1 MKPAARQLAAALTGA
16 ALAALPLLGAP
27 PARAAPTAA
36 RPLAAAAAPGAPT
49 RHGSARGHA
58 APGRQAAQPARLDV
72 GGARL
77 AGSGVAVSYPARGAR
92 PLPNVPAAAYV
103 IADARTGQVL
113 AARDAHGEFPPA
125 STLKVLTAITLIP
138 RLNPAATVAATRQA
152 TSVQPNVVGLITG
165 RRYQVSDLFQA
176 LLMISAN
183 DAAVALAQAAGS
195 LQTGVGL
202 MNAEAQRLR
211 AYDVVARQPNGL
223 PAPGQQVSAYD
234 LALIARQALSIPAF
248 MKYDSTL
255 VARFPVT
262 PRHLVT
268 MVNQNTLLTSYRGGI
283 GGKIG
288 WTARAQA
295 TYIGLA
301 RRDGVTLIVT
311 LLHCTP
317 LTEITSGERLLDWGF
332 AMAGK
337 AAPVGVLVP
346 PVPAAPA
353 GHPSPSSAA
362 GRGTGPAAG
371 ATAGTAA
378 GLAAGSRAGPAPS
391 GLTLAAAARSAP
403 LPAVP
408 LLVGVGLLA
417 AASLALGWFARL
429 RRR

>member
-138 RLNPAATVAATRQA
+138 RLNPDATVAATRQA

>member
-16 ALAALPLLGAP
+16 ALAALPLLGTP

-138 RLNPAATVAATRQA
+138 RLNPDATVAATRQA

>member
-16 ALAALPLLGAP
+16 ALAALPLLGTP

-49 RHGSARGHA
+49 RHGSAGGHA

>member
-49 RHGSARGHA
+49 RHGSAGGHA

-138 RLNPAATVAATRQA
+138 RLNPDATVAATRQA

-346 PVPAAPA
+346 PVPATPA

-391 GLTLAAAARSAP
+391 GLTLAASARSAP